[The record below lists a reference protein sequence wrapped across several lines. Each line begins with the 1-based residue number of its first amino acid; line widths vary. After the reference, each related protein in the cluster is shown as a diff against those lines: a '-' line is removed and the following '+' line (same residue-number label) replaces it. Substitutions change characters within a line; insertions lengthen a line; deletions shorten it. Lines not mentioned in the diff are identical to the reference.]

1 VRFRRNPSRR
11 LNIINE
17 FSEIHYKD
25 YFLRR
30 RQEVFIMKRIITF
43 SLLILIVAPFK
54 AGAEDII
61 RKDDLLTLQRCEEIA
76 LIKHPTVVA
85 AQNNVNASQSRVF
98 EAKSNYYPQIA
109 ASGGYSRIS
118 PVSSGG
124 SSTFSTDAS
133 GNTSTGS
140 GGTTVFSSR
149 GSFDQFSAGVAL
161 SQNIYDFGKTSSQVD
176 IQKFL
181 LDSSRADLET
191 TVEQLLLSVKQAY
204 YGVLQTKRNRDVAED
219 TVKQF
224 QQHLDQAKGFYE
236 VGTHPKYDVTKAE
249 VDLSNAKLNLIK
261 AENNVK
267 VAKVTLNNA
276 MGVPDAPEYIIEDN
290 LAFEKYEM
298 TFPQAIESA
307 NKNRPD
313 LQSSVAKR
321 MSVERSV
328 DLAKTGYY
336 PALTGNA
343 AYQRAGSSFL
353 PGDGWSVGAAVS
365 FPIFSGFLT
374 KYQIEEAK
382 ANLAVA
388 RANEETLKQSILL
401 DVQQAYLNLGVA
413 EDSINNTQ
421 LTVQQATENFEI
433 ANGRYAAGVGNPIE
447 VTDAEVLLANA
458 KTAYNQALYDYKVAR
473 ASLEKAMGVR

>member
-1 VRFRRNPSRR
+1 MR
-11 LNIINE
+11 
-17 FSEIHYKD
+17 
-25 YFLRR
+25 
-30 RQEVFIMKRIITF
+30 RIIAVVF
-43 SLLILIVAPFK
+43 LLLAAAPFK
-54 AGAEDII
+54 AAAEDII
-61 RKDDLLTLQRCEEIA
+61 RKDELLTLKRCIEIA
-76 LIKHPTVVA
+76 VMKHPTIVA
-85 AQNNVNASQSRVF
+85 ARNSMNASQSRIF

-109 ASGGYSRIS
+109 ANAAYSRIK
-118 PVSSGG
+118 
-124 SSTFSTDAS
+124 AL
-133 GNTSTGS
+133 TGS
-140 GGTTVFSSR
+140 QAGPAAAAGADSSASNN
-149 GSFDQFSAGVAL
+149 SFDQYTGSITLF
-161 SQNIYDFGKTSSQVD
+161 QNIYDFGKTSSQVD

-181 LDSSRADLET
+181 FDSSRSDLET
-191 TVEQLLLSVKQAY
+191 TIEQVFLNVKQAY
-204 YGVLQTKRNRDVAED
+204 YGVLQAKRNRDVAQD

-224 QQHLDQAKGFYE
+224 QLHLDQAKGFYE

-261 AENNVK
+261 SVNSLK
-267 VAKVTLNNA
+267 VSKVTLNNA
-276 MGVPDAPEYIIEDN
+276 IGVPDAPDYIIEDN

-298 TFPQAIESA
+298 TFAQAIETA
-307 NKNRPD
+307 YKNRPD
-313 LQSSVAKR
+313 LQSSSAKR
-321 MSVERSV
+321 MSAERSV

-343 AYQRAGSSFL
+343 AYQRGGSSFPL
-353 PGDGWSVGAAVS
+353 DEGWSAGVAIT

-374 KYQIEEAK
+374 KNQIEEAK

-458 KTAYNQALYDYKVAR
+458 KTSYNQALYDYKVAR
-473 ASLEKAMGVR
+473 ASLEKAMGIR